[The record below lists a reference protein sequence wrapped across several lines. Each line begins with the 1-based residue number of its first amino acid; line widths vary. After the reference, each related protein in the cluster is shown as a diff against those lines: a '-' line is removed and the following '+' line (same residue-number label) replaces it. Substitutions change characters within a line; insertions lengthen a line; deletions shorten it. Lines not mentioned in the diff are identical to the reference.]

1 MPLQKKKLSEDE
13 VSIEIDI
20 ESLLGSSARDSSVK
34 ETFFQL
40 AFDKMLE
47 RLDNGIGADGKKLD
61 KYSKAYMNSLEF
73 AAFGK
78 DKTVNMQLTGG
89 MVNSLR
95 ILNSTNSKMKVGFE
109 GEESVKA
116 YAHMT
121 GFKGHPTLDGKVS
134 PRNFF
139 GWTDK
144 ELQAIA
150 REFKPQNESASDLV
164 KDEVILRLIDRLVG

>member
-1 MPLQKKKLSEDE
+1 MALQKSNLKKDD
-13 VSIEIDI
+13 VSIEIDT
-20 ESLLGSSARDSSVK
+20 ESLLGSSAKDASVK

-47 RLDNGIGADGKKLD
+47 RLDNGIGADGKKLG
-61 KYSKAYMNSLEF
+61 KYSTAYMNSLEF

-89 MVNSLR
+89 MVNSLQ
-95 ILNSTNSKMKVGFE
+95 ILKSTNTKMKVGFE

-121 GFKGHPTLDGKVS
+121 GYQGHPTLDGKVA
-134 PRNFF
+134 PRKFF
-139 GWTDK
+139 GWTDS
-144 ELQAIA
+144 ELKAIA
-150 REFKPQNESASDLV
+150 REFRTETKSNDLV